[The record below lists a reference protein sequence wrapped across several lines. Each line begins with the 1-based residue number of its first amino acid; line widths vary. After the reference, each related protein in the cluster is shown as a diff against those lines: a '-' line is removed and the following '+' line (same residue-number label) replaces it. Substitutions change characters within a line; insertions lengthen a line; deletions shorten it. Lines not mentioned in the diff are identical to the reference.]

1 MPRGKQPSKVEIKGR
16 ARILD
21 SWLKV
26 DEAEVSFEKFSGG
39 MSPPALR
46 QVSLRGVAVAA
57 LLRHRSRDSFIF
69 IRQFRFPVWDE
80 THDWLLEI
88 PAGMVEEGESPL
100 ETARREIVE
109 ETGYEALSLTE
120 IADCFPAPGFTDE
133 RIVIFSGEVDGE
145 PGHAPGDGDEDIEVV
160 ELTRGEAYELLDKGE
175 IRDAKTLIAL
185 LSVRGKT

>member
-1 MPRGKQPSKVEIKGR
+1 MVENKRPSKVEIRDRKR
-16 ARILD
+16 LLD

-39 MSPPALR
+39 MSVPARR

-69 IRQFRFPVWDE
+69 IRQFRFPVWEE
-80 THDWLLEI
+80 TRDWLLEI
-88 PAGMVEEGESPL
+88 PAGMVEEGESPI

-109 ETGYEALSLTE
+109 ETGYEALALTE

-133 RIVIFSGEVDGE
+133 RIVIFAGEVDGE
-145 PGHAPGDGDEDIEVV
+145 PGHAPGDGDEDIAIV
-160 ELTRGEAYELLDKGE
+160 ELGRDEAFALLDRGE

-185 LSVRGKT
+185 LSARGMT

>member
-1 MPRGKQPSKVEIKGR
+1 MAEGKRPSKVEIKGR
-16 ARILD
+16 KRLLD

-26 DEAEVSFEKFSGG
+26 DEAEVSFEKFSGE
-39 MSPPALR
+39 MSPPAFR
-46 QVSLRGVAVAA
+46 QLSLRGVAVAA

-88 PAGMVEEGESPL
+88 PAGMVEEGESPI
-100 ETARREIVE
+100 ETAHREIVE
-109 ETGYEALSLTE
+109 ETGYEAINLTE

-133 RIVIFSGEVDGE
+133 RIVIFTGEIDGD
-145 PGHAPGDGDEDIEVV
+145 PGFAPGDGDEDIAIV
-160 ELTRGEAYELLDKGE
+160 ELGRQEAFALLDRGE

-185 LSVRGKT
+185 LSVRGGT